1 MIKSGWGVRPWALS
15 PKREAEAQASS
26 LLSGQGK
33 DALIVEAL
41 PFPRGCACV
50 RVSEAMQGGVAAH
63 PEASV

>member
-1 MIKSGWGVRPWALS
+1 MS

-50 RVSEAMQGGVAAH
+50 RVSEAVQGGVAAH